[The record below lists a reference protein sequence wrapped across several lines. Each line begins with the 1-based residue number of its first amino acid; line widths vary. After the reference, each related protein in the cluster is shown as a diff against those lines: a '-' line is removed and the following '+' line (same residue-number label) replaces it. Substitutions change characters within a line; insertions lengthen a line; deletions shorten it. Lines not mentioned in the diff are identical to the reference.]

1 MNFRKI
7 LLVSILLIPSAFSY
21 AENQLNPIVVGA
33 SVAPTDIHSS
43 PASVDILTA
52 VDIKNKGYR
61 NVADLLNSLSSI
73 NISTNGG
80 FGQLTSVFTRGTES
94 NHTKFILDGVELNPG
109 TIAMAAIQNIPVH
122 TIEKIEIIKGTS
134 SSLHGSNTIGGIVNI
149 ITKKNNNGIIVSAGS
164 WSTSNSTL
172 LKSFNH
178 DDLDIQLNISRM
190 ESKSFPAK
198 TSSTKR
204 HGYNSNDISLDIGK
218 TILDYTLTTKIFSST
233 GNTQYDN
240 FGSNADQDHDDYF
253 YTINLKKS
261 IGQDELNIGYTKSQ
275 NKILQNVTNYL
286 GFIDFTKTLRDK
298 YEISYTKID
307 KRFLNKFGLNYTKEH
322 MSEKSFSQRY
332 TIDPIVRELFYQGDY
347 ISSSNIVNYGL
358 RQIHHSQ
365 FGSFTAG
372 NFGLSLI
379 NNDDVYSFNINRAF
393 RSPDGTDNYGYKGNP
408 NLLPEESLSYEVS
421 MKRFLNKNFMVRGSI
436 FVTDIKNLIT
446 VDGAQVQNIDE
457 SEITGYEINAQYDD
471 NLFEYNFSYTYMN
484 PKDKTNN
491 EVLAKRSKHKLNTGV
506 TYKLSNKSSMNLNI
520 VGEGEKN
527 ASYFSTTMLGSYY
540 IANLNYNVD
549 ISNSSLNLSLKNL
562 FDKEYRNSDGYNT
575 ADRSFFVTYSLNY

>member
-1 MNFRKI
+1 M
-7 LLVSILLIPSAFSY
+7 
-21 AENQLNPIVVGA
+21 
-33 SVAPTDIHSS
+33 
-43 PASVDILTA
+43 
-52 VDIKNKGYR
+52 
-61 NVADLLNSLSSI
+61 
-73 NISTNGG
+73 
-80 FGQLTSVFTRGTES
+80 
-94 NHTKFILDGVELNPG
+94 
-109 TIAMAAIQNIPVH
+109 
-122 TIEKIEIIKGTS
+122 
-134 SSLHGSNTIGGIVNI
+134 
-149 ITKKNNNGIIVSAGS
+149 
-164 WSTSNSTL
+164 
-172 LKSFNH
+172 
-178 DDLDIQLNISRM
+178 
-190 ESKSFPAK
+190 
-198 TSSTKR
+198 
-204 HGYNSNDISLDIGK
+204 
-218 TILDYTLTTKIFSST
+218 
-233 GNTQYDN
+233 
-240 FGSNADQDHDDYF
+240 
-253 YTINLKKS
+253 
-261 IGQDELNIGYTKSQ
+261 
-275 NKILQNVTNYL
+275 
-286 GFIDFTKTLRDK
+286 
-298 YEISYTKID
+298 
-307 KRFLNKFGLNYTKEH
+307 
-322 MSEKSFSQRY
+322 
-332 TIDPIVRELFYQGDY
+332 
-347 ISSSNIVNYGL
+347 

-365 FGSFTAG
+365 FGSYTAG

-421 MKRFLNKNFMVRGSI
+421 MKKFLNKNFMVRGSI
-436 FVTDIKNLIT
+436 FVTDIKNLIA

>member
-1 MNFRKI
+1 
-7 LLVSILLIPSAFSY
+7 
-21 AENQLNPIVVGA
+21 
-33 SVAPTDIHSS
+33 
-43 PASVDILTA
+43 
-52 VDIKNKGYR
+52 
-61 NVADLLNSLSSI
+61 
-73 NISTNGG
+73 
-80 FGQLTSVFTRGTES
+80 
-94 NHTKFILDGVELNPG
+94 
-109 TIAMAAIQNIPVH
+109 
-122 TIEKIEIIKGTS
+122 
-134 SSLHGSNTIGGIVNI
+134 
-149 ITKKNNNGIIVSAGS
+149 
-164 WSTSNSTL
+164 
-172 LKSFNH
+172 
-178 DDLDIQLNISRM
+178 M

-307 KRFLNKFGLNYTKEH
+307 NRFLNKFGLNYTKEH

-332 TIDPIVRELFYQGDY
+332 IINPIVRELFYQGDY

-436 FVTDIKNLIT
+436 FVTDIKNLIA

-506 TYKLSNKSSMNLNI
+506 TYKVSNKSSMNLNI